1 MKLCIIW
8 PFIGVIQKKKKE
20 IFSSINLVSKTD
32 LILPHLFNNWI
43 GISSKQSRPQILVTI
58 CKLYVSSFRTSF
70 WAVKLM
76 KGKIKRQVLTEKH
89 QWFVE
94 FLPWDTV
101 EPWCLTPS
109 NICLWTYLITRV
121 SIIGDSF
128 FCFGVLLQLGFY
140 KVKMSMQICLFIAD
154 WVVKQWTKQAGKSL
168 FFRSV
173 KS

>member
-94 FLPWDTV
+94 FLRWDTV

-109 NICLWTYLITRV
+109 NICLWTYLIKRV